1 MRYKTVILFNK
12 KNTQLNKTNKRVII
26 FASGSGSNAL
36 KIFEYFNNSQN
47 IIIDSIYCNNPRA
60 NVINVFQKLSIKTV
74 LFNKKNLYERAFLE
88 AIISTNPDLIV
99 LAGFLLKIPEKMVS
113 AFKNR
118 IINIHPSLLPKYGGK
133 GMYGLNIHKEVLL
146 NKEKFSGLTIH
157 YVNKEYDKGAVIFQ
171 KKIKINEKETPE
183 SLSSKVLKLEHEN
196 YPIIIEK
203 ILNNEGL

>member
-12 KNTQLNKTNKRVII
+12 KNTQLNKTNKRIII

-36 KIFEYFNNSQN
+36 KIFEYFNNNQN

-133 GMYGLNIHKEVLL
+133 GMYGLNIHKEVIL
-146 NKEKFSGLTIH
+146 NKEKISGLTIH

-196 YPIIIEK
+196 YPLIIEK

>member
-1 MRYKTVILFNK
+1 MNNTNK
-12 KNTQLNKTNKRVII
+12 KVII

-36 KIFEYFNNSQN
+36 KIFEYFNNNQN

-74 LFNKKNLYERAFLE
+74 LFNKKELYESAFLE

-113 AFKNR
+113 VFENR

-171 KKIKINEKETPE
+171 KKIKINEEETPE

-196 YPIIIEK
+196 YSLIIEK
-203 ILNNEGL
+203 ILSNEGL

>member
-1 MRYKTVILFNK
+1 MNNTNK
-12 KNTQLNKTNKRVII
+12 KVII

-36 KIFEYFNNSQN
+36 KIFEYFNNNQN

-74 LFNKKNLYERAFLE
+74 LFNKKEFYERAFLE
-88 AIISTNPDLIV
+88 GIISTNPDLIV

-113 AFKNR
+113 AFENR

-196 YPIIIEK
+196 YPLIIEK

>member
-1 MRYKTVILFNK
+1 MNNTNK
-12 KNTQLNKTNKRVII
+12 KVII

-36 KIFEYFNNSQN
+36 KIFEHFNNNQN

-60 NVINVFQKLSIKTV
+60 SVIKVFQKLSIKTV
-74 LFNKKNLYERAFLE
+74 LFNKKELYERAFLE

-113 AFKNR
+113 AFENR

-196 YPIIIEK
+196 YSLIIEK
-203 ILNNEGL
+203 ILSNEGL

>member
-1 MRYKTVILFNK
+1 MNNTNK
-12 KNTQLNKTNKRVII
+12 KVII

-36 KIFEYFNNSQN
+36 KIFEYFNKNQN

-60 NVINVFQKLSIKTV
+60 SVIKVFQKLSIKTV
-74 LFNKKNLYERAFLE
+74 LFNKKELYESAFLE

-113 AFKNR
+113 VFENR

-171 KKIKINEKETPE
+171 KKIKINEEETPE

-196 YPIIIEK
+196 YSLIIEK
-203 ILNNEGL
+203 ILSNEGL

>member
-1 MRYKTVILFNK
+1 MKNTNK
-12 KNTQLNKTNKRVII
+12 KVII

-36 KIFEYFNNSQN
+36 KIFEHFNNNQN

-60 NVINVFQKLSIKTV
+60 SVINVFQKLSIKTV
-74 LFNKKNLYERAFLE
+74 LFNKKELYESAFLE

-99 LAGFLLKIPEKMVS
+99 LAGFLLKIPEKMIS
-113 AFKNR
+113 AFENR

-171 KKIKINEKETPE
+171 KKIKINEEETPE

-196 YPIIIEK
+196 YSLIIEK
-203 ILNNEGL
+203 ILSNEDL

>member
-1 MRYKTVILFNK
+1 MKNTNK
-12 KNTQLNKTNKRVII
+12 KVII

-36 KIFEYFNNSQN
+36 KIFEYFKNNQN

-74 LFNKKNLYERAFLE
+74 LFNKKELYESTFLE
-88 AIISTNPDLIV
+88 TITNTNPDLIV
-99 LAGFLLKIPEKMVS
+99 LAGFLLKIPEKMVY
-113 AFKNR
+113 AFENR

-196 YPIIIEK
+196 YPLIIEK

>member
-1 MRYKTVILFNK
+1 LNNTNK
-12 KNTQLNKTNKRVII
+12 KVII

-36 KIFEYFNNSQN
+36 KIFEHFNNNQN

-60 NVINVFQKLSIKTV
+60 SVIKVFQKLSIKTV
-74 LFNKKNLYERAFLE
+74 LFNKKELYESAFLE

-113 AFKNR
+113 VFENR

-171 KKIKINEKETPE
+171 KKIKINEEETPE

-196 YPIIIEK
+196 YSLIIEK
-203 ILNNEGL
+203 ILSNEGL

>member
-60 NVINVFQKLSIKTV
+60 NVINVFQKLSVKTV

-113 AFKNR
+113 VFENR

>member
-1 MRYKTVILFNK
+1 M
-12 KNTQLNKTNKRVII
+12 NKTNKRVII

-36 KIFEYFNNSQN
+36 KIFEYFNNNQN

-74 LFNKKNLYERAFLE
+74 LFNKKELYESTFLE
-88 AIISTNPDLIV
+88 TIRNTNPDLIV

-113 AFKNR
+113 AFENR

-196 YPIIIEK
+196 YSLIIEK
-203 ILNNEGL
+203 ILNNESL

>member
-1 MRYKTVILFNK
+1 MRYKTVILLNK
-12 KNTQLNKTNKRVII
+12 KKIKLNNTNKKVII

-36 KIFEYFNNSQN
+36 KIFEYFNNNQN
-47 IIIDSIYCNNPRA
+47 VIIDSIYCNNPRA
-60 NVINVFQKLSIKTV
+60 NVINIFQKLNIKTV
-74 LFNKKNLYERAFLE
+74 LFNKKEFYESTFLE
-88 AIISTNPDLIV
+88 TIRNTNPDLIV
-99 LAGFLLKIPEKMVS
+99 LAGFLLKIPEKIVS
-113 AFKNR
+113 AFENR

-196 YPIIIEK
+196 YALIIEK

>member
-1 MRYKTVILFNK
+1 MNNTNK
-12 KNTQLNKTNKRVII
+12 KVII

-36 KIFEYFNNSQN
+36 KIFEYFNNNQN

-60 NVINVFQKLSIKTV
+60 SVIKVFQKLSIKTV
-74 LFNKKNLYERAFLE
+74 LFNKKELYESAFLE

-113 AFKNR
+113 VFENR

-133 GMYGLNIHKEVLL
+133 GMYGLNIHKEVIL

-171 KKIKINEKETPE
+171 KKIKINKKETPE

-196 YPIIIEK
+196 YPLIIEK

>member
-1 MRYKTVILFNK
+1 MNNTNK
-12 KNTQLNKTNKRVII
+12 KVII

-36 KIFEYFNNSQN
+36 KIFEYFNNNQN

-60 NVINVFQKLSIKTV
+60 SVIKVFQKLSIKTV
-74 LFNKKNLYERAFLE
+74 LFNKKELYESAFLE
-88 AIISTNPDLIV
+88 AIISTNPNLIV

-113 AFKNR
+113 VFENR

-133 GMYGLNIHKEVLL
+133 GMYGLNIHKEVIL

>member
-1 MRYKTVILFNK
+1 MNNTNK
-12 KNTQLNKTNKRVII
+12 KVII

-36 KIFEYFNNSQN
+36 KIFEYFNNNQN

-60 NVINVFQKLSIKTV
+60 SVIKVFQKLSIKTV
-74 LFNKKNLYERAFLE
+74 LFNKKELYESAFLE

-113 AFKNR
+113 AFENR

-171 KKIKINEKETPE
+171 KKIKINEEETPE

-196 YPIIIEK
+196 YSLIIEK
-203 ILNNEGL
+203 ILSNEGL

>member
-1 MRYKTVILFNK
+1 LNNTNK
-12 KNTQLNKTNKRVII
+12 KVII

-36 KIFEYFNNSQN
+36 KIFEHFNNNQN

-60 NVINVFQKLSIKTV
+60 SVIKVFQKLSIKTV
-74 LFNKKNLYERAFLE
+74 LFNKKELYESAFLE

>member
-1 MRYKTVILFNK
+1 MNNTNK
-12 KNTQLNKTNKRVII
+12 KVII

-36 KIFEYFNNSQN
+36 KIFEYFNNNQN

-74 LFNKKNLYERAFLE
+74 LFNKKELYERAFLE

-113 AFKNR
+113 AFENR

-196 YPIIIEK
+196 YSLIIEK
-203 ILNNEGL
+203 ILNNGGL

>member
-1 MRYKTVILFNK
+1 MNNTNK
-12 KNTQLNKTNKRVII
+12 KVII

-36 KIFEYFNNSQN
+36 KIFEYFNNNQN
-47 IIIDSIYCNNPRA
+47 VIIDSIYCNNPRA
-60 NVINVFQKLSIKTV
+60 NVINIFQKLNIKTV
-74 LFNKKNLYERAFLE
+74 LFNKKELYESTFLE
-88 AIISTNPDLIV
+88 TIRNTNPDLIV
-99 LAGFLLKIPEKMVS
+99 LAGFLLKIPEKIVS
-113 AFKNR
+113 AFENR

-133 GMYGLNIHKEVLL
+133 GMYGLNIHKEVIL

-196 YPIIIEK
+196 YPLIIEK

>member
-1 MRYKTVILFNK
+1 MNNINK
-12 KNTQLNKTNKRVII
+12 KVII

-36 KIFEYFNNSQN
+36 KIFEYFNNNQN
-47 IIIDSIYCNNPRA
+47 VIIDSIYCNNPRA
-60 NVINVFQKLSIKTV
+60 NVINIFQKLNIKTV
-74 LFNKKNLYERAFLE
+74 LFNKKEFYESTFLE
-88 AIISTNPDLIV
+88 TVRNTNPDLIV
-99 LAGFLLKIPEKMVS
+99 LAGFLLKIPEKIVS
-113 AFKNR
+113 AFENR

-133 GMYGLNIHKEVLL
+133 GMYGLNIHKEVIL

-196 YPIIIEK
+196 YPLIIEK

>member
-1 MRYKTVILFNK
+1 MNNTNK
-12 KNTQLNKTNKRVII
+12 KVII

-36 KIFEYFNNSQN
+36 KIFEYFNKNQN

-60 NVINVFQKLSIKTV
+60 NVIKVFQKLSIKTV
-74 LFNKKNLYERAFLE
+74 LFNKKELYESAFLE

-113 AFKNR
+113 VFENR

-171 KKIKINEKETPE
+171 KKIKINEEETPE

-196 YPIIIEK
+196 YSLIIEK
-203 ILNNEGL
+203 ILSNEGL

>member
-1 MRYKTVILFNK
+1 LNNTNK
-12 KNTQLNKTNKRVII
+12 KVII

-36 KIFEYFNNSQN
+36 KIFEHFNNNQN

-74 LFNKKNLYERAFLE
+74 LFNKKELYEGAFLE

-113 AFKNR
+113 VFENR

-171 KKIKINEKETPE
+171 KKIKINEEETPE

-196 YPIIIEK
+196 YSLIIEK
-203 ILNNEGL
+203 ILSNEGL

>member
-1 MRYKTVILFNK
+1 MLFNK
-12 KNTQLNKTNKRVII
+12 K
-26 FASGSGSNAL
+26 
-36 KIFEYFNNSQN
+36 E
-47 IIIDSIYCNNPRA
+47 
-60 NVINVFQKLSIKTV
+60 
-74 LFNKKNLYERAFLE
+74 LYESAFLE

-113 AFKNR
+113 AFENR

-133 GMYGLNIHKEVLL
+133 GMYGLNIHKEVIL

-196 YPIIIEK
+196 YSLIIEK
-203 ILNNEGL
+203 ILNNESL

>member
-1 MRYKTVILFNK
+1 M
-12 KNTQLNKTNKRVII
+12 NKTNKRVII

-36 KIFEYFNNSQN
+36 KIFEYFNNNQN

-74 LFNKKNLYERAFLE
+74 LFNKKELYERAFLE

-113 AFKNR
+113 AFENR

-196 YPIIIEK
+196 YPLIIEK

>member
-1 MRYKTVILFNK
+1 LNNTNK
-12 KNTQLNKTNKRVII
+12 KVII

-36 KIFEYFNNSQN
+36 KIFEYFNNNQN

-74 LFNKKNLYERAFLE
+74 LFNKKELYESAFLE
-88 AIISTNPDLIV
+88 AIMSTNPDLIV

-113 AFKNR
+113 AFENR

>member
-1 MRYKTVILFNK
+1 M
-12 KNTQLNKTNKRVII
+12 NKTNKRVII

-36 KIFEYFNNSQN
+36 KIFEYFNNNQN

-74 LFNKKNLYERAFLE
+74 LFNKKELYESAFLE

-113 AFKNR
+113 AFENR

-196 YPIIIEK
+196 YPLIIEK

>member
-1 MRYKTVILFNK
+1 MNNTNK
-12 KNTQLNKTNKRVII
+12 KVII

-36 KIFEYFNNSQN
+36 KIFEYFNNNQN

-60 NVINVFQKLSIKTV
+60 SVINVFQKLSIKTV
-74 LFNKKNLYERAFLE
+74 LFNKKELYESAFLE

-99 LAGFLLKIPEKMVS
+99 LAGFLLKIPEKMIS
-113 AFKNR
+113 AFENR

-171 KKIKINEKETPE
+171 KKIKINEEETPE
-183 SLSSKVLKLEHEN
+183 SLS
-196 YPIIIEK
+196 
-203 ILNNEGL
+203 

>member
-1 MRYKTVILFNK
+1 MNNTNK
-12 KNTQLNKTNKRVII
+12 KVII

-36 KIFEYFNNSQN
+36 KIFEHFNNNQN

-74 LFNKKNLYERAFLE
+74 LFNKKELYERAFLE

-113 AFKNR
+113 VFENR

-196 YPIIIEK
+196 YSLIIEK
-203 ILNNEGL
+203 ILSNEGL

>member
-1 MRYKTVILFNK
+1 MNNTNK
-12 KNTQLNKTNKRVII
+12 KVII

-36 KIFEYFNNSQN
+36 KIFEYFNNNQN

-60 NVINVFQKLSIKTV
+60 SVINVFQKLSIKTV
-74 LFNKKNLYERAFLE
+74 LFNKKELYESAFLE

-99 LAGFLLKIPEKMVS
+99 LAGFLLKIPEKMIS
-113 AFKNR
+113 AFENR

-171 KKIKINEKETPE
+171 KKIKINEEETPE

-196 YPIIIEK
+196 YSLIIEK
-203 ILNNEGL
+203 ILSNEDL

>member
-1 MRYKTVILFNK
+1 MNNTNK
-12 KNTQLNKTNKRVII
+12 KVII

-36 KIFEYFNNSQN
+36 KIFEYFNNNQN

-74 LFNKKNLYERAFLE
+74 LFNKKEFYERAFLE
-88 AIISTNPDLIV
+88 GIISTNPDLIV

-113 AFKNR
+113 AFENR

-196 YPIIIEK
+196 YSLIIEK
-203 ILNNEGL
+203 ILNNGGL

>member
-1 MRYKTVILFNK
+1 M
-12 KNTQLNKTNKRVII
+12 NKTNKRVII

-36 KIFEYFNNSQN
+36 KIFEYFNNNQN

-60 NVINVFQKLSIKTV
+60 NVINIFQKLNIKTV
-74 LFNKKNLYERAFLE
+74 LFNKKELYERAFLE

-113 AFKNR
+113 AFENR

-196 YPIIIEK
+196 YPLIIEK

>member
-1 MRYKTVILFNK
+1 MNNTNK
-12 KNTQLNKTNKRVII
+12 KVII

-36 KIFEYFNNSQN
+36 KIFEYFNNNQN

-74 LFNKKNLYERAFLE
+74 LFNKKELYESAFLE

-113 AFKNR
+113 AFENR

-196 YPIIIEK
+196 YSLIIEK

>member
-36 KIFEYFNNSQN
+36 KIFEYFNNNQN

-74 LFNKKNLYERAFLE
+74 LFNKKELYESAFLE

-113 AFKNR
+113 VFENR

-171 KKIKINEKETPE
+171 KKIKINEEETPE

-196 YPIIIEK
+196 YSLIIEK
-203 ILNNEGL
+203 ILSNEGL

>member
-1 MRYKTVILFNK
+1 MNNTNK
-12 KNTQLNKTNKRVII
+12 KVII

-36 KIFEYFNNSQN
+36 KIFEHFNNNQN

-74 LFNKKNLYERAFLE
+74 LFNKKELYESAFLE

-113 AFKNR
+113 VFENR

-196 YPIIIEK
+196 YPLIIEK